1 MTAVAKEFA
10 LSGDA
15 VGLEFAGGIRALSG
29 VTFGIERGEFV
40 SIVGPSG
47 CGKST
52 LLRLVSGLLDPTEGT
67 VQTAGHAARDVKERR
82 DAGFVFQQ
90 PTLLPWRTVEQ
101 NVALPGELGPSPK
114 RIDPARVRAAL
125 ELVGLSD
132 FARVFPHQLSGG
144 MQMRVSL
151 ARALVTEPGVLLM
164 DEPFAALDEIT
175 RQKLNEDLLT
185 LWARDKWTGLFVTHN
200 VVEAV
205 FLSQR
210 VFVMSARPGRIV
222 EEIVIP
228 FAYPRAPELRA
239 TAEFA
244 ALSGRVSAALRAVS
258 E

>member
-82 DAGFVFQQ
+82 DVGFVFQQ

-175 RQKLNEDLLT
+175 RQKLNEDLLG
-185 LWARDKWTGLFVTHN
+185 LWARDQWTGLFVTHN
-200 VVEAV
+200 VTEAV

-222 EEIVIP
+222 EELAIP

>member
-1 MTAVAKEFA
+1 MNAAAKEHA
-10 LSGDA
+10 LSGEA

-29 VTFGIERGEFV
+29 VTFAVERGEFV

-52 LLRLVSGLLDPTEGT
+52 LLRLVAGLLDPTEGSI
-67 VQTAGHAARDVKERR
+67 QTAGHASRDVKGNR
-82 DAGFVFQQ
+82 DVGFVFQQ
-90 PTLLPWRTVEQ
+90 PTLLPWRTVEE
-101 NVALPGELGPSPK
+101 NVSLPGELGPAPK
-114 RIDPARVRAAL
+114 AIDLARVRGAL

-132 FARVFPHQLSGG
+132 FARVYPHQLSGG

-151 ARALVTEPGVLLM
+151 ARALVTQPRVLLL

-175 RQKLNEDLLT
+175 RQRLNEDLLS
-185 LWARDKWTGLFVTHN
+185 LWARDQWTGLFVTHN
-200 VVEAV
+200 VTEAV

-222 EEIVIP
+222 EEIAIP
-228 FAYPRAPELRA
+228 FAYPRMPELRA
-239 TAEFA
+239 TGEFA
-244 ALSGRVSAALRAVS
+244 ALSGRVSMALRAVS

>member
-1 MTAVAKEFA
+1 MSAVTKEFA

-15 VGLEFAGGIRALSG
+15 VGLEFAGGIRALAG

-67 VQTAGHAARDVKERR
+67 AQTAGHSARDVKAKR
-82 DAGFVFQQ
+82 DVGFVFQQ
-90 PTLLPWRTVEQ
+90 PTLLPWRTVRQ
-101 NVALPGELGPSPK
+101 NVALPGELGPAPNPIAASQ
-114 RIDPARVRAAL
+114 VNAAL

-132 FARVFPHQLSGG
+132 FADVFPHQLSGG

-151 ARALVTEPGVLLM
+151 ARALVMRPGVLLM

-175 RQKLNEDLLT
+175 RQKLNEDLLA
-185 LWARDKWTGLFVTHN
+185 LWERDKWTGLFVTHN
-200 VVEAV
+200 VIEAV

-222 EEIVIP
+222 EEIAIP
-228 FAYPRAPELRA
+228 FAYPRGPELRS